1 VRLESRRL
9 KSVRRLLLAWLFLTF
24 GIAEAQGSFYSA
36 ADLDLANYA
45 NGQLIRSEPMAGAPD
60 AATAYRILYRS
71 EGLHGEPI
79 AISGVVI
86 VPSQRVNDAK
96 GPIIAWAHPTTGVV
110 PACAP
115 SLARVFFESIPGLH
129 EMLQEGYVV
138 AATDYPGLG
147 TLGPHPYLVGLSEG
161 RAVLDSVRAARAMTN
176 SGSAFAVWG
185 HSQGGHAALYTGI
198 MASDYAPELTL
209 VGVAAAAPATDLA
222 ELLADDRGTSGGT
235 NVTAMTLWSWSQIY
249 GAPLANLVTRQGMA
263 AMGSLADKCI
273 ERFFD
278 VYTRRGPSKAL
289 ARSFLK
295 VNNLSDVEPWR
306 GLLLANSPGTPPSTV
321 PLFLAQGNDDTLVLP
336 AVTQSYMQELCKAGN
351 VVQWH
356 PVDGVGHLFVA
367 RDSAS
372 SAVAWMGARFAGTP
386 APNDCR

>member
-1 VRLESRRL
+1 MRRL
-9 KSVRRLLLAWLFLTF
+9 IWPLFFLACAS
-24 GIAEAQGSFYSA
+24 AEAQGSFYSA
-36 ADLDLANYA
+36 ADLDLAHYA
-45 NGQLIRSEPMAGAPD
+45 DGQLLRSEAISEAPD

-79 AISGVVI
+79 AVSGVVI
-86 VPSQRVNDAK
+86 VPAQPANQTAT
-96 GPIIAWAHPTTGVV
+96 PIIAWAHPTTGVV

-129 EMLQEGYVV
+129 EMLQQGYVI

-147 TLGPHPYLVGLSEG
+147 TPGPHPYLVGVSEG
-161 RAVLDSVRAARAMTN
+161 RAVLDSVRAARSMT
-176 SGSAFAVWG
+176 GAGAAFAVWG
-185 HSQGGHAALYTGI
+185 HSQGGHAALYTG
-198 MASDYAPELTL
+198 MLAADYAPELTL
-209 VGVAAAAPATDLA
+209 VGVAAAAPPTELA
-222 ELLADDRGTSGGT
+222 ALMTDDRGTPGGT

-249 GAPLANLVTRQGMA
+249 GAPLANLVTRQGMS
-263 AMGSLADKCI
+263 AMASLANECI

-278 VYTRRGPSKAL
+278 VITRRGPSKAL

-295 VNNLSDVEPWR
+295 VNNVSDLEPWR
-306 GLLLANSPGTPPSTV
+306 SLLRANTPGPLPANV
-321 PLFLAQGNDDTLVLP
+321 PLFLAQGTDDTLVLP
-336 AVTQSYMQELCKAGN
+336 VVTQAYMRELCKAGN

-372 SAVAWMGARFAGTP
+372 AAVAWIGARFAGTP
-386 APNDCR
+386 APNDCQE